1 MEILKNLSESTNNE
15 IKIRKNFELSNY
27 IDINELQL
35 RIDHAE
41 KNHQPKFVNFNDND
55 MVNWFLYENKHL
67 RKSDGRTARS
77 TNEYK
82 RELKQFIEALLHH
95 GHEFDLDVEKIVDGS
110 IFKSLQPRHIRKYQ
124 EWLQTSSPYVIKN
137 GSYATATL
145 ERKTT
150 ILRSF
155 FRYIY
160 EAGYI
165 NERLDQGLKI
175 IYTKKDDR
183 PNRDLGPDDV
193 VLLLRKFQEMGH
205 VVMFAIVHILTTTG
219 MRNEEFCTL
228 KVKDLK
234 RDTINGGWYI
244 AVTGK
249 GNKKRDIPLKEKVYK
264 SICLF
269 REARGLKS
277 LDSADEESPLF
288 TTNTGKGYTP
298 PYLSQYVKKE
308 IRKIQSITLGDSEIK
323 ITPHV
328 FRHAFAI
335 ISQQNGID
343 VYQIMRSLGHEK
355 IDTTMIYL
363 QKVFERNQHV
373 IHKWNPEKF
382 GEFI

>member
-1 MEILKNLSESTNNE
+1 MVEINE
-15 IKIRKNFELSNY
+15 QYSNRLKIRKDFELSNF
-27 IDINELQL
+27 IDINDLQL
-35 RIDHAE
+35 RIDQAE
-41 KNHQPKFVNFNDND
+41 KEHQSKFVYFNDKD
-55 MVNWFLYENKHL
+55 MVNWFLYEDKHL
-67 RKSDGRTARS
+67 RKSDGRTKRS

-82 RELKQFIEALLHH
+82 RELQQFIEALLVH
-95 GHEFDLDVEKIVDGS
+95 GFEFNLDIEEIVEGS

-124 EWLQTSSPYVIKN
+124 EWLQTSSPYVRKN

-155 FRYIY
+155 FRFLY
-160 EAGYI
+160 EADYI
-165 NERLDQGLKI
+165 TEQLEQGLKI

-183 PNRDLGPDDV
+183 PNRDMGPEDV
-193 VLLLRKFQEMGH
+193 VMLLRKFQDMQH
-205 VVMFAIVHILTTTG
+205 HVMFAIVHILTTTG
-219 MRNEEFCTL
+219 MRNGEFCTL

-234 RDTINGGWYI
+234 RDTINGGWYL

-249 GNKKRDIPLKEKVYK
+249 GNKRRDIPIKSKVFD
-264 SICLF
+264 SILLL
-269 REARGLKS
+269 RNARGLS
-277 LDSADEESPLF
+277 SIDEANGDSPLF
-288 TTNTGKGYTP
+288 TTNTGKAYTP

-308 IRKIQSITLGDSEIK
+308 VNKIKTQTLGDTEVT

-363 QKVFERNQHV
+363 QKVFERNKHA
-373 IHKWNPEKF
+373 IHKWSSEKF

>member
-1 MEILKNLSESTNNE
+1 MAILSEQSTSSL
-15 IKIRKNFELSNY
+15 KIRNNLELSDSVDMN
-27 IDINELQL
+27 DLQL
-35 RIDHAE
+35 RIDQAE
-41 KNHQPKFVNFNDND
+41 KEHQSKYVYFNDKD
-55 MVNWFLYENKHL
+55 MVNWFLHENKHL
-67 RKSDGRTARS
+67 RKSDGRTKRS
-77 TNEYK
+77 TKEYQ
-82 RELKQFIEALLHH
+82 RELQQFIEALLAH
-95 GHEFDLDVEKIVDGS
+95 GSEFNLDIEEIVEGS

-124 EWLQTSSPYVIKN
+124 EWLQTSSPYVRRN

-155 FRYIY
+155 FRFLHEADYIT
-160 EAGYI
+160 EQL
-165 NERLDQGLKI
+165 EQGLKI

-183 PNRDLGPDDV
+183 PNRDLGPEDV
-193 VLLLRKFQEMGH
+193 VKLLRKFQDMQH
-205 VVMFAIVHILTTTG
+205 HVMFAIVHILTTTG

-234 RDTINGGWYI
+234 RDTINGGWYL

-249 GNKKRDIPLKEKVYK
+249 GNKRRDIPVKSKVLD
-264 SICLF
+264 SILLL
-269 REARGLKS
+269 RNARGLTS
-277 LDSADEESPLF
+277 LDVANGDSPLF
-288 TTNTGKGYTP
+288 TTNTGNAYTP

-308 IRKIQSITLGDSEIK
+308 IQKIKAQTLGDTEVT

-363 QKVFERNQHV
+363 QKVFERNKHA
-373 IHKWNPEKF
+373 IHKWKSEKF